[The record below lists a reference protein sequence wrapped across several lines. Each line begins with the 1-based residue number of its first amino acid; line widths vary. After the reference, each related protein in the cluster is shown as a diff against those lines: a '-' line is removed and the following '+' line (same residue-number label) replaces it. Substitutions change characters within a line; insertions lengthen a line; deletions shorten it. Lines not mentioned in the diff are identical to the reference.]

1 MAQIII
7 QGIGAGST
15 LRCSNNNSACGACS
29 TVAGGANNRSTRT
42 YSTVGGGFQNTNV
55 SSGATIGGGQS
66 NTIGES
72 INLTTAQ
79 QSVNSTIIG
88 GTLNKSLFGCNNFIG
103 GGSSNDASGEVN
115 TILGG
120 CKNAHT
126 GKNLIA
132 STIGGGVGNTTL
144 NSYNL
149 IGGGLANTTRG
160 IYSTVVGGCTNKTS
174 TSFGTIIGGKNNA
187 SVGCYSFIGGGSDN
201 IGNNPYSVIGGGIF
215 NLVNSNCGVIGG
227 GICNIIN
234 PNSPNSSIIGGSSN
248 RILSETSIIGG
259 GSVNQTYGINSVIG
273 GGRANTTIGG
283 NSAIL
288 GGQGNTAS
296 GAYSSVLGGS
306 NNTAVGQNSS
316 IMSTNSYVTGNRSLV
331 LGGQNLLGTQDD
343 TVYVPYLNINDLGT
357 NSSVNNL
364 GVDINGNVVI
374 GQGVIGN
381 FDVDGLLVE
390 GTPSFLGVVVPTPLN
405 LSATSIF
412 NGLTQSSSNVIYDD
426 FSAFNQL
433 TGRWTCPVAGRYNL
447 SFFIHL
453 SDPTYG
459 WQNPSLVPG
468 SNLLSAVVAGLVNPI
483 TQVVYAANNFFP
495 SVPQLYADINGAQW
509 GVELAVGDVVSLV
522 ILNTSGVFYNPQPG
536 DYFRFSLQKIG

>member
-7 QGIGAGST
+7 QSIGPGST
-15 LRCSNNNSACGACS
+15 LRCGNNNSAPGACS

-103 GGSSNDASGEVN
+103 GGSSNNASGEVN

-120 CKNAHT
+120 CKNTHT

-132 STIGGGVGNTTL
+132 TTIGGGVGNTTL

-357 NSSVNNL
+357 NSAVNNL

-374 GQGVIGN
+374 GQGAIGN
-381 FDVDGLLVE
+381 FDVNGLLVE
-390 GTPSFLGVVVPTPLN
+390 DTPSILGVFVPDQNNLN
-405 LSATSIF
+405 ATKLE
-412 NGLTQSSSNVIYDD
+412 NGAQQVLTNVIYDD
-426 FSAFNQL
+426 LSAYDSS
-433 TGRWTCPVAGRYNL
+433 TGVWTCPLNGRYNM

-453 SDPTYG
+453 SDPLQG
-459 WQNPSLVPG
+459 WLTSVSPAPTVGGAL
-468 SNLLSAVVAGLVNPI
+468 VAGLTNFI
-483 TQVVYAANNFFP
+483 TGEVYTSNSFLA
-495 SVPQLYADINGAQW
+495 SVPQLYADINGASW
-509 GVELAVGDVVSLV
+509 GIELTIGDQICLKIMNTTGISYIPQVGDYL
-522 ILNTSGVFYNPQPG
+522 
-536 DYFRFSLQKIG
+536 RFSLQKIG